1 MEINMKIK
9 NQLRKLRY
17 YVEYL
22 LTSFLFRIFKNVKI
36 QTASNICGFISR
48 YLTKWI
54 CKINGRHNIAL
65 KNLDICFPNKTPL
78 QKEQILNKFYEVM
91 GRFIGEYIT
100 QNQMDGKWLE
110 ENVEVINPEIFE
122 KYSKEGFFGISAHF
136 GNWEIMHRY
145 FSSQKNPMTVVYK
158 QQKNHLTDKILSD
171 KRLTK
176 QIPKGGNSMK
186 QIITLIKQK
195 RVIGILIDQVDVGA
209 DRFPFF
215 GKGAKTGV
223 GIQRLSL
230 KYNFNMI
237 CAKINRKIEDPNKFT
252 LTFYPPLE
260 IEKTG
265 NDDEDIKR
273 LTQKTLGT
281 LEEWIKE
288 SPEQWF
294 LIYDRW
300 I

>member
-1 MEINMKIK
+1 MSK
-9 NQLRKLRY
+9 NQNKTR
-17 YVEYL
+17 L
-22 LTSFLFRIFKNVKI
+22 LGHYIQYIFVKFAFIIFKNVKI
-36 QTASNICGFISR
+36 QTASNVCGFMSR
-48 YLTKWI
+48 YLTKLI

-78 QKEQILNKFYEVM
+78 QKEQILNKFYEGM

-122 KYSKEGFFGISAHF
+122 KYSKEGFFGITGHF
-136 GNWEIMHRY
+136 SNWEII
-145 FSSQKNPMTVVYK
+145 YK
-158 QQKNHLTDKILSD
+158 YLGYKNHTLNAFYKKQSNPFVEREFIQLRPINQISKGSPDVRKIINLMKDKKI
-171 KRLTK
+171 
-176 QIPKGGNSMK
+176 
-186 QIITLIKQK
+186 
-195 RVIGILIDQVDVGA
+195 IGIMIDQRDNNG

-230 KYNFNMI
+230 KYNFAIIYTKVIRRVDN
-237 CAKINRKIEDPNKFT
+237 PNKFT

-273 LTQKTLGT
+273 LTQKTLDT
-281 LEEWIKE
+281 LEGWIKE
-288 SPEQWF
+288 NPEQWF
-294 LIYDRW
+294 WMHDRW
-300 I
+300 K

>member
-1 MEINMKIK
+1 MKIK
-9 NQLRKLRY
+9 TKLTKLRY
-17 YVEYL
+17 YTEYIL
-22 LTSFLFRIFKNVKI
+22 LSLLFRIFKNVKI
-36 QTASNICGFISR
+36 QTASNVCGFISR
-48 YLTKWI
+48 YLTKLI
-54 CKINGRHNIAL
+54 CKINGRHDIAL
-65 KNLDICFPNKTPL
+65 KNLDICFPHKTPL
-78 QKEQILNKFYEVM
+78 QKEQILNKFYEGV

-100 QNQMDGKWLE
+100 QSKMDGKWLE

-145 FSSQKNPMTVVYK
+145 FSHKKLPMIVVYK
-158 QQKNHLTDKILSD
+158 QQKNHLVDLAFSG
-171 KRLTK
+171 KRLTE

-186 QIITLIKQK
+186 QIISLIKQK
-195 RVIGILIDQVDVGA
+195 RVIGVLIDQVDIGA

-230 KYNFNMI
+230 KYNFNMV
-237 CAKINRKIEDPNKFT
+237 CAKIDRRKDNPNKFT

-273 LTQKTLGT
+273 LTQKTLDT
-281 LEEWIKE
+281 LESWIKE

-300 I
+300 R